1 MTLRRLSVA
10 LRNGYVYQCPLWR
23 FITIWEN
30 LPLVIFH
37 IGCFSVSIHANV
49 AQGKSK
55 DILFF
60 TRD

>member
-1 MTLRRLSVA
+1 M
-10 LRNGYVYQCPLWR
+10 PP
-23 FITIWEN
+23 WEN
-30 LPLVIFH
+30 LALGIFH
-37 IGCFSVSIHANV
+37 IGYSSVHIQTNV